1 MTIDTCAM
9 EIVMHPER
17 LEVIIAE
24 NANGDILSDVG
35 AGIIGGKG
43 YAYSGNFGDSL
54 ALFEPIHGTA
64 PKYADQNIA
73 NPSAAIMAAK
83 FMFDYLGEKKA
94 GSQILQSLIDVLI
107 EGKVQTYHMGGNAS
121 TTDFGEA
128 VAERIRRNMASAS
141 G

>member
-43 YAYSGNFGDSL
+43 YA
-54 ALFEPIHGTA
+54 
-64 PKYADQNIA
+64 
-73 NPSAAIMAAK
+73 
-83 FMFDYLGEKKA
+83 
-94 GSQILQSLIDVLI
+94 
-107 EGKVQTYHMGGNAS
+107 
-121 TTDFGEA
+121 
-128 VAERIRRNMASAS
+128 
-141 G
+141 